1 MPGARAT
8 RLPAL
13 AGSVASGSTLESET
27 VGDSFV
33 SGGLS
38 SAMCS
43 PYRAGRDSRRGLA
56 QDVLVD
62 LGVGADDVLE
72 GEVPRYVRSAAA
84 SHQLAFV
91 RRGQQSQHR
100 RGETAR
106 VLWRN
111 EKPIPAVS
119 DDLLA
124 SRSEEHTSELQSQSN
139 LVCRLLLE
147 KKKK

>member
-33 SGGLS
+33 SGRLS

-62 LGVGADDVLE
+62 LRVGADDVLE
-72 GEVPRYVRSAAA
+72 GEVPCYVRLAAA

-91 RRGQQSQHR
+91 LRGIQSKYLR
-100 RGETAR
+100 C
-106 VLWRN
+106 
-111 EKPIPAVS
+111 EKAWS
-119 DDLLA
+119 LLRMA
-124 SRSEEHTSELQSQSN
+124 
-139 LVCRLLLE
+139 
-147 KKKK
+147 K